1 MIQANEATLKNLS
14 DDREAMKLSIR
25 GLRAKIEQLAGE
37 RERAE
42 KDSLE
47 HTRLWQE
54 RAEGLKAQG
63 VQVTK
68 SRRACKLHGRVNGV
82 LSRDKTG
89 SFGRVLGPAS

>member
-68 SRRACKLHGRVNGV
+68 SRRACKLHG
-82 LSRDKTG
+82 
-89 SFGRVLGPAS
+89 